1 MFETSDFKNKIK
13 QYSPL
18 LQDNKMHARIGD
30 IDFVAKETTYHAI
43 CRTIRLEQI
52 RLKQA
57 RSYKPKTNLA
67 TTNEGQHMTKHFNS
81 IKVEDT
87 KERYEVFFMNDL
99 NKQYITS

>member
-1 MFETSDFKNKIK
+1 MFETSNFKNKIK

-52 RLKQA
+52 RLK
-57 RSYKPKTNLA
+57 
-67 TTNEGQHMTKHFNS
+67 
-81 IKVEDT
+81 
-87 KERYEVFFMNDL
+87 
-99 NKQYITS
+99 